1 MQRWMQDDQISRIL
15 MILTCIK
22 GNSSGWPM
30 NRRKPGFVEKTVDSL
45 ILGEISFFLKH
56 LKFGMLHR
64 MTSPVKVAVEHNLE
78 AFLFSWPCQPIFL
91 LHRACSTLFWRWQ
104 ISKTLKYHHLQLL
117 KEAAVDGILI
127 QSQLLVEGTTYTNI
141 SHNLSKSK
149 YHTHKPY
156 ESDSITGLKRS

>member
-1 MQRWMQDDQISRIL
+1 MQAWCPSRSCPPTTQQSGAFQETVGGSSPVQRWMQDDQISRIL

-45 ILGEISFFLKH
+45 ILGEISFFLK
-56 LKFGMLHR
+56 LYKFGRQHK

-91 LHRACSTLFWRWQ
+91 LHRACSTLF
-104 ISKTLKYHHLQLL
+104 L
-117 KEAAVDGILI
+117 
-127 QSQLLVEGTTYTNI
+127 
-141 SHNLSKSK
+141 
-149 YHTHKPY
+149 
-156 ESDSITGLKRS
+156 